1 VLYDVPEI
9 VRVPLHNTLSYDFAG
24 ISELQM
30 AAIIFGIHKVVHLAA
45 AQELGEEEFCQTSRE
60 MQFFVHKYN
69 EENVDFN
76 ALVIFSLLPLG
87 FYFILSF
94 MHFLFHVSFHGELL
108 NVQSFL

>member
-1 VLYDVPEI
+1 VLYDVPEV
-9 VRVPLHNTLSYDFAG
+9 VRVPLHNTLTYDFAG

-45 AQELGEEEFCQTSRE
+45 AQELGEDEFYQTSRE

-76 ALVIFSLLPLG
+76 ALVISVYHFAC
-87 FYFILSF
+87 
-94 MHFLFHVSFHGELL
+94 FLFHFIIYAFPLPCKL
-108 NVQSFL
+108 PQRAP